1 MGTKR
6 PRQDS
11 HRKIEQEKTEPAD
24 KSMRITIKNDSKPSE
39 TKPNAGSTEAE
50 LPVPP
55 ASKIIKIRD
64 HLKNERI
71 PVRNQLIPQIPA
83 KILRI
88 PPILGLK
95 MKTGDKNWSNALKQR
110 KTSKL
115 RRTKD

>member
-1 MGTKR
+1 LK
-6 PRQDS
+6 
-11 HRKIEQEKTEPAD
+11 KALETE
-24 KSMRITIKNDSKPSE
+24 
-39 TKPNAGSTEAE
+39 
-50 LPVPP
+50 
-55 ASKIIKIRD
+55 KIIKRKNCH
-64 HLKNERI
+64 HLKNEKI